1 MNTLMKNW
9 MFSIAA
15 FFIAFVFWFFD
26 ASIHYFVYGEPQFE
40 LIPDDFN
47 ELWMR
52 IIIIL
57 LIILFGIFADY
68 FSRKLLI
75 TQKQLEA
82 SRIYTSMLKASHH
95 ILNNLLNQMQFFKIE
110 ALKSKD
116 FDQEVLTLYDNAI
129 DEASEL
135 IERLSHVENITE
147 ENIWASIDPNNIGN
161 LSNKV
166 NPDETKTRA
175 PD

>member
-1 MNTLMKNW
+1 MNILMKNW
-9 MFSIAA
+9 MFSIVA

-26 ASIHYFVYGEPQFE
+26 ASIHYFVYREPQFK

-52 IIIIL
+52 IVIIL
-57 LIILFGIFADY
+57 LLILFGIFADY

-82 SRIYTSMLKASHH
+82 SRIYTSMIHATHH
-95 ILNNLLNQMQFFKIE
+95 ILNNLLNQMQFFKIG
-110 ALKSKD
+110 ALKCKD
-116 FDQEVLTLYDNAI
+116 FDQEVIALYDDAI

-135 IERLSHVENITE
+135 IESLSHVENITE
-147 ENIWASIDPNNIGN
+147 ENILASVDPNNIEN
-161 LSNKV
+161 LSNKA

>member
-1 MNTLMKNW
+1 MKNW
-9 MFSIAA
+9 IFSIVAV
-15 FFIAFVFWFFD
+15 FIAFVFWFFD

-40 LIPDDFN
+40 FIPDDFN

-52 IIIIL
+52 IVIIL

-68 FSRKLLI
+68 FSRQLLI

-82 SRIYTSMLKASHH
+82 SRIYTSMINATHH

-116 FDQEVLTLYDNAI
+116 FDQEVLTLYDNAF

-135 IERLSHVENITE
+135 LERLSKIENITE
-147 ENIWASIDPNNIGN
+147 ENIWASIDPNKIGD
-161 LSNKV
+161 SPNKA
-166 NPDETKTRA
+166 NPGETKTRA

>member
-1 MNTLMKNW
+1 MKNW
-9 MFSIAA
+9 IFSVVA
-15 FFIAFVFWFFD
+15 FFIAFVFWFLD
-26 ASIHYFVYGEPQFE
+26 TSIHYLVYREPQFE

-52 IIIIL
+52 IVIVL

-82 SRIYTSMLKASHH
+82 SRIYTSMINATHH

-116 FDQEVLTLYDNAI
+116 FDQEVLTLYDNAL

-135 IERLSHVENITE
+135 LERLSQIENITE
-147 ENIWASIDPNNIGN
+147 ENIWASIDPNKLGN
-161 LSNKV
+161 SSNKA
-166 NPDETKTRA
+166 NPDEIKTSA

>member
-1 MNTLMKNW
+1 
-9 MFSIAA
+9 MFSIVA
-15 FFIAFVFWFFD
+15 FIIAFVFWFFD

-52 IIIIL
+52 IVIII

-82 SRIYTSMLKASHH
+82 SRIYSSMINATHH

-110 ALKSKD
+110 AQKSKD
-116 FDQEVLTLYDNAI
+116 FDQEVLTLYDDAI
-129 DEASEL
+129 NEASEL
-135 IERLSHVENITE
+135 IERLSKVENITE
-147 ENIWASIDPNNIGN
+147 ENIWASIDPNKIRDS
-161 LSNKV
+161 SNKA
-166 NPDETKTRA
+166 NPDEIKTRA

>member
-1 MNTLMKNW
+1 
-9 MFSIAA
+9 MFSIVA

-26 ASIHYFVYGEPQFE
+26 ASIHYFVYMEPQFE

-57 LIILFGIFADY
+57 LIILFGVFADY

-75 TQKQLEA
+75 TQQQLEA

-95 ILNNLLNQMQFFKIE
+95 ILNNLLNQMQYFKIE
-110 ALKSKD
+110 ALRCKD
-116 FDQEVLTLYDNAI
+116 FDQEILALYDDAI

-135 IERLSHVENITE
+135 IEKLSHVENITE
-147 ENIWASIDPNNIGN
+147 ENIWASIDPNKIVNS
-161 LSNKV
+161 SNTA
-166 NPDETKTRA
+166 NSDETKKNHA

>member
-1 MNTLMKNW
+1 MKNR
-9 MFSIAA
+9 MFSIVA
-15 FFIAFVFWFFD
+15 FIIAFVFWFFD

-52 IIIIL
+52 IAIIIL
-57 LIILFGIFADY
+57 IVLFGMFADY

-82 SRIYTSMLKASHH
+82 SRIYSSMINATHH
-95 ILNNLLNQMQFFKIE
+95 ILNNLLNQMQFFKTE
-110 ALKSKD
+110 AQKSKD
-116 FDQEVLTLYDNAI
+116 FDQEVLTLYDDAI
-129 DEASEL
+129 KEASEL
-135 IERLSHVENITE
+135 IERLSKVENITE
-147 ENIWASIDPNNIGN
+147 ENIWASIDPNNIAN
-161 LSNKV
+161 LSNKA

>member
-1 MNTLMKNW
+1 
-9 MFSIAA
+9 MFSIVA

-26 ASIHYFVYGEPQFE
+26 ATIHYFVYREPQFE
-40 LIPDDFN
+40 LIPDDLN

-52 IIIIL
+52 TIIIL

-82 SRIYTSMLKASHH
+82 SRIYTSMIHATHH
-95 ILNNLLNQMQFFKIE
+95 ILNNLLNQMQYFKIE

-116 FDQEVLTLYDNAI
+116 FDQEVLKLYDNAI

-135 IERLSHVENITE
+135 IERLSQVENITE
-147 ENIWASIDPNNIGN
+147 ENIWASIDPNKIVNS
-161 LSNKV
+161 SNKA
-166 NPDETKTRA
+166 NPDETKNHA

>member
-1 MNTLMKNW
+1 

-52 IIIIL
+52 LVIIL
-57 LIILFGIFADY
+57 LLILFGIFADY
-68 FSRKLLI
+68 YSRKFLI
-75 TQKQLEA
+75 AQKQLES
-82 SRIYTSMLKASHH
+82 SRIYTSMIHATHH

-166 NPDETKTRA
+166 NPDETKPRA